1 MKRFYTWM
9 VLLSGLLAGCK
20 GNDSNESKPLVV
32 TTTSIIADALKYM
45 AGNDLEIHAL
55 MGSGVDPHIYKASQG
70 DVALLT
76 KASLIVHNGLH
87 LEGKMSELFHKLEAT
102 RPVVAVSSALDPQT
116 LRAMNDQ
123 ATVYDPHIW
132 FDPDLWLEGME
143 GVNRKLQELY
153 PDKKDSFQQRFNR
166 YKEEITSL
174 NKQLQADIKTIPE
187 ENRVLITSH
196 DAFGYYGQAF
206 GLEVHGLQGISTV
219 SEFGIRDLQNLSRFI
234 IDRKIRA
241 VFVESSVSPKSIEA
255 LIENCRKM
263 GHEVRIGGE
272 LFSDA
277 LGEAGT
283 AEGTYTGMLKHNT
296 RTIIEALK

>member
-1 MKRFYTWM
+1 MIRLCALI
-9 VLLSGLLAGCK
+9 VVVSGLLTACK
-20 GNDSNESKPLVV
+20 PSDSDGGKPLVV
-32 TTTSIIADALKYM
+32 ATTSIIADALKYM
-45 AGNDLEIHAL
+45 AGNDLDVHAL
-55 MGSGVDPHIYKASQG
+55 MGAGVDPHIYKASQG

-87 LEGKMSELFHKLEAT
+87 LEGKMSELFHKLEQD
-102 RPVVAVSSALDPQT
+102 RPVVAVSSSLDPQK

-132 FDPDLWLEGME
+132 FDPDLWLLGME

-153 PDKKDSFQQRFNR
+153 PDKRDRFQQRFNR
-166 YKEEITSL
+166 YREEITSL
-174 NKQLQADIKTIPE
+174 SKQLQTDLKNIPE

-206 GLEVHGLQGISTV
+206 GLEVHGLQGISTI

-234 IDRKIRA
+234 IERKIRA
-241 VFVESSVSPKSIEA
+241 VFVESSVSPKSMQA
-255 LIENCRKM
+255 LVENCQKL

-283 AEGTYTGMLKHNT
+283 TQGTYSGMLRHNT
-296 RTIIEALK
+296 QTIIEALK